1 MEIDIRWSISILAII
16 RSSTSGRRGRSPS
29 DRIYLLWIIFEIN
42 FRCYL
47 SKPLLDSSLWHWDLL
62 NLSMIWGHKNQP
74 EYFRDAPAY
83 MFLIDFVEPIG
94 HVSVALELSF
104 HNLEYLWN
112 FKFLRKLFN
121 KVKSRL
127 WVSKFYVK
135 II

>member
-1 MEIDIRWSISILAII
+1 
-16 RSSTSGRRGRSPS
+16 
-29 DRIYLLWIIFEIN
+29 
-42 FRCYL
+42 
-47 SKPLLDSSLWHWDLL
+47 
-62 NLSMIWGHKNQP
+62 MIWGHKNQP